1 MDHEFSVLKRYKR
14 VTLILNVVLH
24 PNKSNL
30 NPQTSLLQAEG
41 LSPLSFSA
49 LWATETNNFPNM
61 SSLNCYIEFWKKNSE
76 KKFLL
81 ENCFCPQYDSPSFLV
96 ACSDS
101 IRHRVGPSVGRSVGR
116 SVGNTFT
123 FMPFWPLISLPKSLL
138 ELYTS
143 FHKSFKKYS
152 EKKFWKKKFWKKI
165 LSLQPIWL
173 ITSTLTSLLEA

>member
-49 LWATETNNFPNM
+49 LWAAETNNFPNM
-61 SSLNCYIEFWKKNSE
+61 SSLNCYIEFWKKNSK
-76 KKFLL
+76 KKFFL
-81 ENCFCPQYDSPSFLV
+81 EKFFCPHYDSPSFLV

-101 IRHRVGPSVGRSVGR
+101 IRHRVGPSVGRSVG
-116 SVGNTFT
+116 NTFT
-123 FMPFWPLISLPKSLL
+123 FMPFWPPMSVPKSFL
-138 ELYTS
+138 ESLIS
-143 FHKSFKKYS
+143 FHKLSKKFS
-152 EKKFWKKKFWKKI
+152 LKKFWKKLFFKKI
-165 LSLQPIWL
+165 TVSAACLANDELPQFI
-173 ITSTLTSLLEA
+173 